1 MIGGGIILNS
11 TSLHNMDR
19 SDQIKIAE
27 KPEDLRGTPLERRE
41 FMSMLKAGGALA
53 LGSSLAG
60 CAGGGGDS
68 NSDVPEELVI
78 ARPSDADLLDPH
90 QTTDAN
96 ASRVMSLL
104 YDGMILMDGD
114 RNFQEMLGKGF
125 EVSDDGTE
133 WTIEFNVDSG
143 ITFHNGDEFTVDD
156 VVFTFERFLEK
167 SLIRSWAAGSMQGV
181 EKVDDRR
188 VKFSFEEPYAFF
200 DSHAAAISYF
210 GILPEDLGGKSD
222 EEFAQEPI
230 GTGPYELEEWVK
242 GERITLARN
251 DDWKT
256 PTYDVVESNDPPVPE
271 KIVWQVIPEATPR
284 VQGLLSGEVD
294 ALMGVPPRKRENIN
308 SSEEATLH
316 SNTGGSI
323 YYVPMHNELEPTNDV
338 TVRKAIAHAI
348 DKERIV
354 SDIYNNAGSIN
365 YSPMPASYPSWAG
378 ETVREEVGYEYDL
391 DRAREFL
398 SEAGWEESGGDYRE
412 KDGETLE
419 LSMITPNAPPATLQS
434 SEEIAAML
442 GEVGIN
448 VGLTTTQPNTA
459 YTEMAKGETH
469 LMFASLSWFTA
480 DVMQFMLSSALAGA
494 SNLQFLKDD
503 QVDQY
508 LNEAARTL
516 DDEKRANI
524 YEQMQLRVMELCA
537 TVPLMTLAEE
547 TAVRSEFTGY
557 DYLEGAASSIWLDM
571 RLEDE

>member
-1 MIGGGIILNS
+1 
-11 TSLHNMDR
+11 MDR
-19 SDQIKIAE
+19 RDDITVATEPSDLE
-27 KPEDLRGTPLERRE
+27 GTALDRRE
-41 FMSMLKAGGALA
+41 FMDMLKVGGALT
-53 LGSSLAG
+53 LGPSLAG
-60 CAGGGGDS
+60 CLGGGGEDD
-68 NSDVPEELVI
+68 NVPEEFVI

-90 QTTDAN
+90 QTTDAG
-96 ASRVMSLL
+96 ASQVMSLL
-104 YDGMILMDGD
+104 YDGMIRMDGD
-114 RNFQEMLGKGF
+114 RNFDEMLGKGF

-156 VVFTFERFLEK
+156 VVFTFERFLEQ

-188 VKFSFEEPYAFF
+188 VKFTFEEPYAFF
-200 DSHAAAISYF
+200 ESHAAANSYF
-210 GILPEDLGGKSD
+210 GILPEDLGGKSA
-222 EEFAQEPI
+222 EEFAQSPI

-242 GERITLARN
+242 GEQITLARN
-251 DDWKT
+251 DDWET
-256 PTYDVVESNDPPVPE
+256 PTYDVVEADDPPLPR
-271 KIVWQVIPEATPR
+271 KIVWRVIPSATPR
-284 VQGLLSGEVD
+284 VQGLLTGEVD
-294 ALMGVPPRKRENIN
+294 ALTGVPPRKREEID
-308 SSEEATLH
+308 SADEADLH
-316 SNTGGSI
+316 SAIGGAI
-323 YYVPMHNELEPTNDV
+323 AYVPMHNELAPTDNV

-354 SDIYNNAGSIN
+354 NDIYNGAGKVN
-365 YSPMPASYPSWAG
+365 HSPMPAGYPAWAG
-378 ETVREEVGYEYDL
+378 DTVREEVGYAYDQE
-391 DRAREFL
+391 RSREL
-398 SEAGWEESGGDYRE
+398 LAEAGWEDTGGDYRE

-448 VGLTTTQPNTA
+448 VDLSTTQPNTA
-459 YTEMAKGETH
+459 YTDMAQGETH
-469 LMFASLSWFTA
+469 LMFASLGWFTA

-516 DDEKRANI
+516 DDEKRADL

-537 TVPLMTLAEE
+537 TVPIMTPAEE
-547 TAVRSEFTGY
+547 TGIRSEYTGY
-557 DYLEGAASSIWLDM
+557 HYLQGAAGRIWLDV